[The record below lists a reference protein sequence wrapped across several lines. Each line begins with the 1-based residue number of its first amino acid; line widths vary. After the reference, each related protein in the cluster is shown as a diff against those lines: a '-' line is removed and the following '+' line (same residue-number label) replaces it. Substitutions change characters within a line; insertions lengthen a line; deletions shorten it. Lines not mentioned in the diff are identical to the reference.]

1 MLNNRIKEARMAYVA
16 AKEAEQKEAEKQARL
31 AAIKEVDIV
40 ETMDEVTGNIA
51 HTYRN
56 ESGIALGTNG
66 GKLYQEPIKTASG
79 ALSTI
84 AASSKEELEELKAKI
99 AAGMQGDGKYHRLVR
114 IGGMSCDCVGSTLQ
128 ELEEDIQAAEEYYK
142 KHGGRVIGDLDVAE
156 QLVDAGYTKPELKQ
170 ITGSDNQPYIL
181 SYNGSYIMDT
191 FGRTIASLD
200 DIESKLTKEDTEKLL
215 IERLEAHI
223 KEEAERCREEWVED
237 DDEDYPDDDYDD
249 SYDDDDD
256 DDNGCGGYF
265 LFIC

>member
-16 AKEAEQKEAEKQARL
+16 AKEAEQKEAEKKARL
-31 AAIKEVDIV
+31 DAIKEVDIV

-51 HTYRN
+51 HTYRS
-56 ESGIALGTNG
+56 ESGVALGTNG
-66 GKLYQEPIKTASG
+66 GKLYQEPIKTPSG

-84 AASSKEELEELKAKI
+84 AANSKEELEELKAKI
-99 AAGMQGDGKYHRLVR
+99 EAGMQGDGKYHKLIT
-114 IGGMSCDCVGSTLQ
+114 IGGKACDCVGSTLQ
-128 ELEEDIQAAEEYYK
+128 ELEEDIQAAEEYYV

-156 QLVDAGYTKPELKQ
+156 QLVDAGYTKPEIKQ

-191 FGRTIASLD
+191 LGRTIASLD

-215 IERLEAHI
+215 TERLEAYI
-223 KEEAERCREEWVED
+223 KEEADRCREEWEEE
-237 DDEDYPDDDYDD
+237 DEDYPDDDYDD

-256 DDNGCGGYF
+256 NGYGGYF
-265 LFIC
+265 LFIR